1 MKPRIACSVAALAI
15 FASACTTTATSLTSK
30 TPPPPKVVVVNDR
43 QAVAG
48 CTAMAQIQAKS
59 MWGGFAKTG
68 SAHEA
73 GVKNLKQQAL
83 AQGATH
89 LVVVDS
95 PDAATEATI
104 TGEPFKCAVVTAAPQ

>member
-1 MKPRIACSVAALAI
+1 MKARTACSVAALAI
-15 FASACTTTATSLTSK
+15 LAGACTSTATSLTS
-30 TPPPPKVVVVNDR
+30 TAPPPPKVVVMNDR

-48 CTAMAQIQAKS
+48 CTAMPQIQAKS

-89 LVVVDS
+89 LVVVDD
-95 PDAATEATI
+95 PNVATI
-104 TGEPFKCAVVTAAPQ
+104 TGEPFKCAVATAAPQ